1 MKHTGEHQER
11 NRNCSVISTES
22 LFAPC
27 SFTLC
32 LGTGDGLK
40 IIVHICR
47 WARNRSLFPLTRL
60 LFRAHFHCGQEFNLS
75 SSVSLLE
82 RGGGGARGRGCS
94 LEVGA

>member
-47 WARNRSLFPLTRL
+47 WARNRSLFPLTQLDFSFEPISTVGRNSTSPVQSPFL
-60 LFRAHFHCGQEFNLS
+60 KEEEEGP
-75 SSVSLLE
+75 
-82 RGGGGARGRGCS
+82 GAGDA
-94 LEVGA
+94 V